1 MRSTNM
7 CSKNVEDRWDK
18 SDCPQVILDGAQPQ
32 YCSNS
37 EVTASTVPQLTSN
50 GQSFRY
56 AS

>member
-1 MRSTNM
+1 MRSTNT

-18 SDCPQVILDGAQPQ
+18 SDCPQVILNGAQPQ

-37 EVTASTVPQLTSN
+37 EVTASTLPRLTSDE
-50 GQSFRY
+50 QTFRY